1 MNMRYISCLL
11 VIMYSPKNRLLPL
24 LLLALCTTVTSC
36 DSSNTSNNNS
46 EITPDNTSIV
56 TPKTQPQNSA
66 TSSVQ
71 NFSSESNTKALSSKN
86 TSITL
91 YVSDDQCQEL
101 LPQKTEVSMD
111 DPIQDAVGKIFKQQN
126 TADFIISGYRVD
138 INNGIATVDLRIDPK
153 SKRQISS
160 LSSCE
165 QFVLFNSVR
174 KTLTSNSQWKI
185 KNVRFTEKGQN
196 IIM

>member
-1 MNMRYISCLL
+1 MCI
-11 VIMYSPKNRLLPL
+11 PKNRLLPI

-36 DSSNTSNNNS
+36 DSSNSSNNNS
-46 EITPDNTSIV
+46 EIAPDNTSIV
-56 TPKTQPQNSA
+56 TPTTQGKNSS

-71 NFSSESNTKALSSKN
+71 NFSSEFNTKALSGNN

-101 LPQKTEVSMD
+101 IPQKTEVSMD
-111 DPIQDAVGKIFKQQN
+111 EPIEDAVGKIFKQQN
-126 TADFIISGYRVD
+126 TADFSIVGYRID

-165 QFVLFNSVR
+165 QFTLFNSVR

-185 KNVRFTEKGQN
+185 KDVRFTEKGEN